1 MLGNTTPTP
10 SQIASTVD
18 FLTVL
23 EMASDPKKVK
33 AALAGIKAAQDALAA
48 QGKANADQ
56 LDAIEAA
63 TKELESQENKA
74 LAAQAKA
81 KQVIVNSMASMADVE
96 TAKGELEVLRQ
107 EIGNKQGA
115 LDLRQQEFEAY
126 VSRKEADFKRE
137 EGLIAEARAA
147 VDKAAAKAAS
157 DAKAAD
163 DLRVIY
169 EGKLAKLQALA
180 G

>member
-10 SQIASTVD
+10 SQIAGTVD

-23 EMASDPKKVK
+23 EMAADPKKVK
-33 AALAGIKAAQDALAA
+33 ATLATIKDAQDALAA

-63 TKELESQENKA
+63 TKKLEAQENKA
-74 LAAQAKA
+74 LNAQAKA
-81 KQVIVNSMASMADVE
+81 ESSIINSTKAIADVQQ
-96 TAKGELEVLRQ
+96 AKDELEALRQ

-115 LDLRQQEFEAY
+115 LDLRQQEFDAY
-126 VSRKEADFKRE
+126 VKRKEADFKRE

-157 DAKAAD
+157 DAQAAD
-163 DLRVIY
+163 DLRVLY